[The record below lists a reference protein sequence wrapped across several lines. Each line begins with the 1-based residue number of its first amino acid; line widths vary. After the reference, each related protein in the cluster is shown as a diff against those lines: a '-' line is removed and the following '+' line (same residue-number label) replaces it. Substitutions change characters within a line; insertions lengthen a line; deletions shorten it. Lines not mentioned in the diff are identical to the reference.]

1 MTATLFNFNR
11 RPLLEGD
18 SAGKLPGAGMTKWGW
33 WFLPL
38 SAISLVVAT
47 YWGTQHIEQQVEAA
61 APRILQKKGIAPT
74 TMQFDASYRNIN
86 VTGTLPHNV
95 SASEIALML
104 EENTGSDG
112 ETIRQANVTAAKA
125 PPVKTKP
132 AKTPT
137 TSTAPTVTAP
147 RIKAKADIPAPESN
161 TERMIVPVPVV
172 TDSTPDSVG
181 SDSGGNA
188 LAITSESAPT
198 TVGGP
203 VVAAEIAISADVS
216 GDSLTLKG
224 TVPTLSHSATLSD
237 AAKQS
242 FSIDKIVNQLTV
254 SELPASDKFSDD
266 QINNMATILS
276 NLNTDIVNAQINLD
290 NELMSGYIY
299 TSNADAQKKLRSVI
313 ANAPVTVLAVSKETH
328 NQAALLQSEIALLLE
343 DIRENVVF
351 NTGSEK
357 LRPRAFPTLDDIASA
372 MQRFPE
378 PYLEVSGHTDSQSS
392 AGFNLTLSEQ
402 RAISVTRYL
411 EERGISSDRLHPIGY
426 GESQPIHTND
436 TADGRAK
443 NRRVEF
449 WAYTK
454 P

>member
-1 MTATLFNFNR
+1 
-11 RPLLEGD
+11 
-18 SAGKLPGAGMTKWGW
+18 
-33 WFLPL
+33 
-38 SAISLVVAT
+38 
-47 YWGTQHIEQQVEAA
+47 
-61 APRILQKKGIAPT
+61 
-74 TMQFDASYRNIN
+74 
-86 VTGTLPHNV
+86 
-95 SASEIALML
+95 
-104 EENTGSDG
+104 
-112 ETIRQANVTAAKA
+112 
-125 PPVKTKP
+125 
-132 AKTPT
+132 
-137 TSTAPTVTAP
+137 
-147 RIKAKADIPAPESN
+147 
-161 TERMIVPVPVV
+161 
-172 TDSTPDSVG
+172 
-181 SDSGGNA
+181 
-188 LAITSESAPT
+188 
-198 TVGGP
+198 
-203 VVAAEIAISADVS
+203 
-216 GDSLTLKG
+216 
-224 TVPTLSHSATLSD
+224 
-237 AAKQS
+237 
-242 FSIDKIVNQLTV
+242 
-254 SELPASDKFSDD
+254 
-266 QINNMATILS
+266 MATILS

-351 NTGSEK
+351 TTGSEK

-392 AGFNLTLSEQ
+392 AGYNLSLSEQ